1 MIRSLPHES
10 VQRTVLANG
19 LTVLVHED
27 HSAPVV
33 AVVTYVKAGYFDE
46 PDDVV
51 GIAHVLEHMYFK
63 GTPSRGVG
71 EIAKQTKASGGYLNA
86 ATIYDHTSYY
96 AVLPTA
102 GFDTGLEIQADA
114 YAHSVIDGD
123 ELRREL
129 EVIIEEAKR
138 KEDNPGAVTTET
150 LYELLHDTHRI
161 RRWRIG
167 RERGL
172 RALTREQ
179 LIGFYQNFYRPGNTV
194 LVVAGDVQVDT
205 LMLRIES
212 LYGILPN
219 DTVVRSPGEPER
231 GRAGRRYTEREGDI
245 SQTQLAFGWR
255 TPGTRHADTPLL
267 DLAASVLASGRAS
280 RLYRAVRDRRLAS
293 SVSAYNYTPT
303 ELGVFVVHA
312 DGEPDTSRAA
322 AESIWSEMGR
332 LREDGVQAGD
342 VQRVQRLF
350 ESRWLRRL
358 ETMEGQANFLAEWE
372 ALGDWHLADDYAAQ
386 MMTATPQQVTDAVRR
401 HLAPDDAAMM
411 VYRPNDAEPF
421 AATADAAFDRL
432 DAAPRANL
440 PSVVLPATV
449 AAPAIVVGQTPEQV
463 HGLVSV
469 YRTPRG
475 VPVLVRKKAGSPIVH
490 FGIYASGGAS
500 REEAAIAGVATLL
513 ARTTLKGTTRRT
525 ADVIALETELLG
537 GSISPSVTSDGLG
550 WTLSVPVT
558 RLAAAIDLFADVVLN
573 PTLPPAA
580 FETERS
586 VALSQVAQLR
596 DDMFRYPVRLATE
609 AAFGSHPYGRGVLG
623 SETTLTAIRV
633 DDALAWHEAQ
643 VRRANAVLAVVGD
656 VDPGDIAVRLE
667 RAFEALEWRSTPTL
681 ASPMWPD
688 AFVQRSDVRDKAQ
701 TALAV
706 AFPGPTRGDES
717 RIAAHLIAS
726 VASGLGG
733 RFFDELRDRQ
743 SLAYTVHATS
753 NDRVAAGMFLSYIAT
768 SPEKEEAARHGLLR
782 EFARLCE
789 DRVTDDEMA
798 RATTYALGTHAISQQ
813 SGANVL
819 AELIDAY
826 LYGNGIEELDAFEP
840 RIRAVTP
847 ASMRELARTYF
858 DPARR
863 VEGVVRGR

>member
-1 MIRSLPHES
+1 MP
-10 VQRTVLANG
+10 
-19 LTVLVHED
+19 
-27 HSAPVV
+27 
-33 AVVTYVKAGYFDE
+33 
-46 PDDVV
+46 
-51 GIAHVLEHMYFK
+51 
-63 GTPSRGVG
+63 
-71 EIAKQTKASGGYLNA
+71 
-86 ATIYDHTSYY
+86 
-96 AVLPTA
+96 
-102 GFDTGLEIQADA
+102 
-114 YAHSVIDGD
+114 
-123 ELRREL
+123 
-129 EVIIEEAKR
+129 
-138 KEDNPGAVTTET
+138 
-150 LYELLHDTHRI
+150 
-161 RRWRIG
+161 
-167 RERGL
+167 
-172 RALTREQ
+172 
-179 LIGFYQNFYRPGNTV
+179 
-194 LVVAGDVQVDT
+194 
-205 LMLRIES
+205 
-212 LYGILPN
+212 
-219 DTVVRSPGEPER
+219 
-231 GRAGRRYTEREGDI
+231 
-245 SQTQLAFGWR
+245 
-255 TPGTRHADTPLL
+255 
-267 DLAASVLASGRAS
+267 
-280 RLYRAVRDRRLAS
+280 
-293 SVSAYNYTPT
+293 
-303 ELGVFVVHA
+303 VFV
-312 DGEPDTSRAA
+312 T
-322 AESIWSEMGR
+322 
-332 LREDGVQAGD
+332 
-342 VQRVQRLF
+342 
-350 ESRWLRRL
+350 
-358 ETMEGQANFLAEWE
+358 
-372 ALGDWHLADDYAAQ
+372 
-386 MMTATPQQVTDAVRR
+386 
-401 HLAPDDAAMM
+401 
-411 VYRPNDAEPF
+411 
-421 AATADAAFDRL
+421 
-432 DAAPRANL
+432 
-440 PSVVLPATV
+440 
-449 AAPAIVVGQTPEQV
+449 
-463 HGLVSV
+463 
-469 YRTPRG
+469 
-475 VPVLVRKKAGSPIVH
+475 
-490 FGIYASGGAS
+490 
-500 REEAAIAGVATLL
+500 
-513 ARTTLKGTTRRT
+513 
-525 ADVIALETELLG
+525 
-537 GSISPSVTSDGLG
+537 PSVTSDGLG